1 MRYNKLGNTDI
12 EVSLI
17 CLGTMTWGEQN
28 SQVEAFEQMNY
39 SFEKGINFF
48 DTAELYSVPPRKD
61 TFGLTEE
68 IIGNWLVER
77 KCRDKIIL
85 ASKVVGR
92 SGMKWFRG
100 KETRLNKEQINK
112 AIDGS
117 LKRLKTDYL
126 DLYQLHWPDRNTN
139 FFGKLGYKHEEEK
152 DFIDILEQLEVL
164 NELVK
169 SGKVRNIGLSNE
181 TPWGLMSFLSL
192 SNQYGL
198 PRVVSVQNPYSLL
211 NRSYEVGL
219 SEISIREKCGLL
231 AYSPL
236 AFGMLTGKYDG
247 NKKPD
252 KARLTIYGEMFTR
265 YTKPKGLIMSKKF
278 NDLARDNN
286 LTPTQI
292 ALSYVNTRNFVT
304 SNIIGATSMI
314 QLKENID
321 SINVELSE
329 EIITKIEEI
338 HNENPYPCP

>member
-1 MRYNKLGNTDI
+1 M
-12 EVSLI
+12 
-17 CLGTMTWGEQN
+17 
-28 SQVEAFEQMNY
+28 
-39 SFEKGINFF
+39 
-48 DTAELYSVPPRKD
+48 
-61 TFGLTEE
+61 
-68 IIGNWLVER
+68 
-77 KCRDKIIL
+77 
-85 ASKVVGR
+85 
-92 SGMKWFRG
+92 
-100 KETRLNKEQINK
+100 
-112 AIDGS
+112 
-117 LKRLKTDYL
+117 
-126 DLYQLHWPDRNTN
+126 
-139 FFGKLGYKHEEEK
+139 
-152 DFIDILEQLEVL
+152 
-164 NELVK
+164 K

-304 SNIIGATSMI
+304 SNIIGATSMT

-329 EIITKIEEI
+329 EIIKKIEEI